1 MSAWEADAELFGK
14 AGSKAFLAMLAA
26 RCVEPGTGQGARE
39 LRAKRHEVKVSANG
53 FARSAGKGAH
63 TVHRYL
69 ATWDLLASAGHVP
82 PRDELAPG
90 VDVELPAAKTWTE
103 FYRKANPPKPR
114 AEKPEDV
121 TLEQA
126 EAELA
131 ADPTA
136 RLVPVPQS
144 RHVSTYLQRMKHATE
159 DIFDR
164 APDPVADAVMRLV
177 DCLEALS
184 NPDQTN
190 RAYLHSLDA
199 VAELAA
205 AFATPR

>member
-26 RCVEPGTGQGARE
+26 RCVEPNNGNSAVDPSENSEGKSS
-39 LRAKRHEVKVSANG
+39 AKA
-53 FARSAGKGAH
+53 FARVSGRSDK
-63 TVHRYL
+63 TITRYV
-69 ATWDLLASAGHVP
+69 ATWDLLAEAGHVSS
-82 PRDELAPG
+82 RDELAPG
-90 VDVELPAAKTWTE
+90 VDVDLPAAKTWTE

-114 AEKPEDV
+114 AETPDDV

-131 ADPTA
+131 ADPTV
-136 RLVPVPQS
+136 RLVPVPQG
-144 RHVSTYLQRMKHATE
+144 RHVGTYVQRMKHATE

-164 APDPVADAVMRLV
+164 APDAVADAVLRLV

-205 AFATPR
+205 AYANPR

>member
-1 MSAWEADAELFGK
+1 MSAWEMDAELFGK

-26 RCVEPGTGQGARE
+26 RCVEEKLSGERTDLVQMD
-39 LRAKRHEVKVSANG
+39 EVKASAAQ
-53 FARSAGKGAH
+53 FAKTSGKGVN
-63 TVHRYL
+63 TVKRYL
-69 ATWDLLASAGHVP
+69 AAWDLLAEAGHVP

-90 VDVELPAAKTWTE
+90 VDVDLPDSKTWTE
-103 FYRKANPPKPR
+103 FYRKANPPKPKP
-114 AEKPEDV
+114 EKPDDV

-131 ADPTA
+131 ADPTV
-136 RLVPVPQS
+136 RLAPVPQS
-144 RHVSTYLQRMKHATE
+144 RHITTYVQRMKHATE
-159 DIFDR
+159 DIADR
-164 APDPVADAVMRLV
+164 APDAVADAVMRLV

-184 NPDQTN
+184 IPDQTN

-205 AFATPR
+205 AYANPR